1 MTVLPLHYFFSFSFY
16 HNCSTL
22 SRPFSDRKVAC
33 SRNKVQLRIKKLA
46 GFEDHFSKFYHFSIF
61 PRTFR
66 IRGRIIS
73 KRQLCGV
80 ALSRLAHFSHDITG
94 SNVCQ
99 RPSQATDESS
109 RILKNAIKP
118 PKQCAIEKTL
128 RRRFYLW
135 RKGTVY
141 FENSNSWHKLPVFHL
156 PFYLPFA
163 RIYLPLWE
171 KTCFS
176 QNTPG
181 NEKRL
186 NYELFS

>member
-1 MTVLPLHYFFSFSFY
+1 M
-16 HNCSTL
+16 
-22 SRPFSDRKVAC
+22 
-33 SRNKVQLRIKKLA
+33 QLRIKKLA

-61 PRTFR
+61 PRTFS
-66 IRGRIIS
+66 IRGLIIS

-99 RPSQATDESS
+99 RPRKRPRKQSSQATDESS

-128 RRRFYLW
+128 RWRFYLW
-135 RKGTVY
+135 RKGTAY
-141 FENSNSWHKLPVFHL
+141 FKNSNNWHKLTVFHL

-163 RIYLPLWE
+163 RIYLPFWE

>member
-1 MTVLPLHYFFSFSFY
+1 MCRD
-16 HNCSTL
+16 N
-22 SRPFSDRKVAC
+22 
-33 SRNKVQLRIKKLA
+33 
-46 GFEDHFSKFYHFSIF
+46 FEDHFSNFHHSSIF

-80 ALSRLAHFSHDITG
+80 ASSRLAHFSHDITE

-99 RPSQATDESS
+99 RPRKRPRKRSSQQPSQATDESS

-128 RRRFYLW
+128 RWRFYLW

-141 FENSNSWHKLPVFHL
+141 FKNSNNWHKLTVFHL

-163 RIYLPLWE
+163 RIYLP
-171 KTCFS
+171 F
-176 QNTPG
+176 
-181 NEKRL
+181 
-186 NYELFS
+186 

>member
-1 MTVLPLHYFFSFSFY
+1 MERNNV
-16 HNCSTL
+16 
-22 SRPFSDRKVAC
+22 VAIQ
-33 SRNKVQLRIKKLA
+33 SRNKKAPRVA
-46 GFEDHFSKFYHFSIF
+46 TSGGFRLIYTKSGNVAVLGKCAFFS
-61 PRTFR
+61 
-66 IRGRIIS
+66 
-73 KRQLCGV
+73 
-80 ALSRLAHFSHDITG
+80 SRLAHFSHDITG

-128 RRRFYLW
+128 RWRFYLW
-135 RKGTVY
+135 RNGTVY
-141 FENSNSWHKLPVFHL
+141 FENSNNWHKLTVFHL

-163 RIYLPLWE
+163 RIYLPFWE
-171 KTCFS
+171 KTCFT